1 MRPELVA
8 RATTGRSVTGRRRHR
23 SAVGQ
28 ISKWSKCIPALMA
41 VLRCCPAIEL
51 RRAKRHPLDVNTS
64 CLTYF
69 HFRRKR
75 LTQSF
80 MHISY
85 LYGNII
91 ADP

>member
-28 ISKWSKCIPALMA
+28 ISKWSNCILALMT
-41 VLRCCPAIEL
+41 VLRFCPAIEL
-51 RRAKRHPLDVNTS
+51 RRAKRTPLDVNTS
-64 CLTYF
+64 WLTYF

-75 LTQSF
+75 LTKSYI
-80 MHISY
+80 HIS
-85 LYGNII
+85 L
-91 ADP
+91 

>member
-28 ISKWSKCIPALMA
+28 IIKWSKYIPALMA
-41 VLRCCPAIEL
+41 VLRPT
-51 RRAKRHPLDVNTS
+51 PLDVNTS
-64 CLTYF
+64 WLIYF

-75 LTQSF
+75 LTQSYLN
-80 MHISY
+80 ISY
-85 LYGNII
+85 ISGSII
-91 ADP
+91 ADL